1 MRGRNSC
8 GDCRCGT
15 GRSRA
20 HQVDCAGSSREV
32 ERHRHHE
39 NSGPRRMAGSDR
51 GYRRLPTR
59 RTDREQ
65 HLSRGTELPDHRG
78 VDRGAHGCRAPSPRR
93 GRYGDQRPRG
103 PGGARSVG
111 RRWNRAVDGR
121 AHHPVHDHRG
131 LDLAGGC
138 IAVQHLL
145 GAQCP
150 AVDVQAACASWI
162 FGLDMAIRLVATGL
176 RNVLVIGA
184 DVKSRFVSSDDHRLG
199 PVLADGAGA
208 VVLDRHEG
216 TGGFLQVELYTDG
229 SKVGNLFTPAGGS
242 AMPASAETVAQQ
254 LHATQLAIA
263 GSEIKEHVS
272 FVMAELSR
280 QVCRQEGI
288 EPSDVDWLVPHQANA
303 AILRHL
309 SRELE
314 IDPAR
319 IANTIAR
326 AGNIVAGTLPFS
338 LDDLIRRGEIEP
350 GQLILLVTAG
360 AGYAGG
366 VASTRFRRDG
376 SGRSRRRS
384 QSWHRCH
391 RGATFG
397 RRRPPRS
404 RRGAGRRGVGSR
416 RRRHPRRRDGRRRRV
431 DG

>member
-1 MRGRNSC
+1 MVIADAAPGDRVRTRSIAPDRPAKWNDIDITRTQARDGWPVRIAGTGGYLPGVPIANSTYLEGRNFPTTAEWIEEH
-8 GDCRCGT
+8 T
-15 GRSRA
+15 G
-20 HQVDCAGSSREV
+20 V
-32 ERHRHHE
+32 EHRHH
-39 NSGPRRMAGSDR
+39 AGDDTATSD
-51 GYRRLPTR
+51 LAA
-59 RTDREQ
+59 EAA
-65 HLSRGTELPDHRG
+65 
-78 VDRGAHGCRAPSPRR
+78 RGALAAAGIEPSMVERIILCTTT
-93 GRYGDQRPRG
+93 GDWTSPAAASR
-103 PGGARSVG
+103 
-111 RRWNRAVDGR
+111 
-121 AHHPVHDHRG
+121 
-131 LDLAGGC
+131 
-138 IAVQHLL
+138 VQHLL

-263 GSEIKEHVS
+263 GSEIKEHAS

-366 VASTRFRRDG
+366 VALYEVP
-376 SGRSRRRS
+376 
-384 QSWHRCH
+384 
-391 RGATFG
+391 A
-397 RRRPPRS
+397 
-404 RRGAGRRGVGSR
+404 
-416 RRRHPRRRDGRRRRV
+416 
-431 DG
+431 